1 MEVDKLLGLT
11 LLIFLSSILVKGTR
25 SLSFGSTLA
34 LGSLSSQ
41 VPTATHS
48 CDDAYFVNARML
60 LVNLDRMEGIQ
71 AISIDLVLLE
81 FRWIKM
87 A

>member
-1 MEVDKLLGLT
+1 MEVDKLLGLS

-25 SLSFGSTLA
+25 SLSFGSNLA
-34 LGSLSSQ
+34 LGSLISQ
-41 VPTATHS
+41 VPTTHG

>member
-1 MEVDKLLGLT
+1 MQWWPEIAEK
-11 LLIFLSSILVKGTR
+11 SSTP
-25 SLSFGSTLA
+25 A
-34 LGSLSSQ
+34 LGTLISSE
-41 VPTATHS
+41 PETTLG